1 MSAERLPYI
10 QMSAA
15 ETLKSLSILR
25 DCSDQEV
32 ELLVAR
38 MTEVPLPAG
47 ADLLTE
53 GEMPEAAF
61 ILKEGRLRVTSRGEI
76 LAVIDFVASFGEI
89 SCLLPDMPVGATV
102 SAERDSTVYR
112 IAKADLLEVIDQVPK
127 LWRALFAQSS
137 ERLQRLN
144 KRFSEV
150 LEHSPQGFV
159 KLDRNACV
167 TNEYSK
173 KAIEFLGQT
182 KPLAGISFPE
192 VLMSGDAASRASWQS
207 VFGMVFDDV
216 GVPLS
221 DLFYLLPAE
230 TCLEAHGVTRDL
242 TFEFHPIYEAGE
254 VVAVDVGIEDVTR
267 QRELERASEMELERQ
282 RTLGKI
288 YQNPD
293 SFFGLLRLIE
303 EVEAAAAKV
312 LAGVYAEGLE
322 PFRNDI
328 GALMR
333 DLHSLKGFA
342 GNFGL
347 TELQRSA
354 HALESIL
361 VSSAESAAEESAPAP
376 DDRVAKARET
386 LAQNGIG
393 VQITRDLKAL
403 LRFASDFG
411 LQDLQNAAQKL
422 ETALEP
428 VSAAPHRGSRG
439 FAARMD
445 SALDRLR
452 QAASDGRAL
461 KAMIDPSLLRRLEG
475 VVLLPAQVEAMR
487 AALGSADT
495 TEALQILQA
504 AESVDSK
511 QLFACWP
518 ADVDRL
524 CKHFKKAAR
533 VEVYGAGGMVPKPVF
548 MALDRVFI
556 HILNNMM
563 DHGIE
568 DPETRLGAEKDPEG
582 LISVIVEVSDDR
594 LSIEVS
600 DDGAGADFSAICQK
614 ALANPNLDPD
624 EVARCAEQGEPW
636 RVLTMPGFST
646 ASQLTDYSGR
656 GVGLDAVATAVTD
669 LGGQVSIDS
678 VLGQRFTFRIEV
690 PLGAP
695 TAQVS

>member
-1 MSAERLPYI
+1 
-10 QMSAA
+10 MSAA
-15 ETLKSLSILR
+15 ETLKSLSILS
-25 DCSDQEV
+25 DCSDHEV
-32 ELLVAR
+32 ELLIAR

-47 ADLLTE
+47 TDLLTE

-89 SCLLPDMPVGATV
+89 SCLLPDVPVGATV

-150 LEHSPQGFV
+150 LEHSPQGFA

-192 VLMSGDAASRASWQS
+192 VLMPGDAASRASWQS

-230 TCLEAHGVTRDL
+230 TRLEAHGVTRDL

-303 EVEAAAAKV
+303 EVEAMAANV
-312 LAGVYAEGLE
+312 LSGVRAEGLE
-322 PFRNDI
+322 PMRNEI

-361 VSSAESAAEESAPAP
+361 VSSVESAESAAEESTPAPA
-376 DDRVAKARET
+376 DDKVARARET

-393 VQITRDLKAL
+393 VQIMRDLKAL
-403 LRFASDFG
+403 RRFASDFG
-411 LQDLQNAAQKL
+411 LQDLQNAAQQL
-422 ETALEP
+422 ESALEP
-428 VSAAPHRGSRG
+428 VSAGTHRGSRG

-475 VVLLPAQVEAMR
+475 VVLLPAQAEAMR
-487 AALGSADT
+487 AALASADT
-495 TEALQILQA
+495 AEAMQILQA

-518 ADVDRL
+518 ADIDRL

-556 HILNNMM
+556 HILNNML

-594 LSIEVS
+594 LSVEVS

-614 ALANPNLDPD
+614 ALANPNLDPS
-624 EVARCAEQGEPW
+624 EVARCAEEGEPW

-656 GVGLDAVATAVTD
+656 GVGLDAVATAVAD

-678 VLGQRFTFRIEV
+678 VLGQRFTFRLEV
-690 PLGAP
+690 PLSAP
-695 TAQVS
+695 TARVS